1 MVINVFEGKM
11 LKITSPLSI
20 MCVVIICGL
29 FVSLLFGS
37 CSLFF
42 LVINAEQNGVDPNLL
57 GHTLYYIQENMN
69 LLLTATTLLGIL
81 TSIFSIYMLEKPVSE
96 HDRSKSTLASFPAIS
111 IFMLFLQVGPYS
123 EISRSG
129 ALVNYDPQWAVM
141 SISLTKTFVIGQI
154 ALWALFLGMFVFS
167 YTKVVRGAESI
178 SS

>member
-1 MVINVFEGKM
+1 MIL

-20 MCVVIICGL
+20 ICGVIICGL
-29 FVSLLFGS
+29 LVALLFGS

-42 LVINAEQNGVDPNLL
+42 LVLSAEQNGVNPNLL
-57 GHTLYYIQENMN
+57 GHTLYYIEENML
-69 LLLTATTLLGIL
+69 LLLTATTFLGML
-81 TSIFSIYMLEKPVSE
+81 TFIFSTYVLEKPVSE
-96 HDRSKSTLASFPAIS
+96 DDRSKSTLVLFPVIS

-123 EISRSG
+123 EISTSG

-141 SISLTKTFVIGQI
+141 SISNLKTWAIGQI

-167 YTKVVRGAESI
+167 YAKVLRRVEPT